1 VAGLQSFYHWT
12 TVNARFEQSLKFSPM
27 QHSKDSIISYHK
39 VELSGTRGSIQR
51 ITKEWRW
58 ELFTWSLGTAAIFTI
73 MILLSGF
80 RNQPTEQWKSR
91 VQMNAMI
98 AALAQT
104 AQTALLVP
112 IASSIGQLK
121 WIWFQQKPRSTI
133 DLERYDQASRGPEGS
148 IKLLFRYPKPYVTH
162 VNSIGLG

>member
-1 VAGLQSFYHWT
+1 
-12 TVNARFEQSLKFSPM
+12 M

-39 VELSGTRGSIQR
+39 VELSGTRESIQR

-91 VQMNAMI
+91 IQMNAMI